1 MTDTLNPPPAPTTT
15 PSSVAPS
22 GATVAPGAGAD
33 LARIA
38 LHQARVAAKARGQA
52 TRAPRRRPR
61 PNGALPDRRDPAGF
75 AVVLQHLMAER
86 AWDMPAA
93 GGTVLAR
100 WPGIAAAVSPTLPA
114 HVQATGYDPEAGRL
128 DLRPDS
134 PAYATQLRLLTA
146 RIIATA
152 NEHVGSSAVRALRV
166 LPPGAVDTTPPPAAA
181 DRPAFSA
188 AAAPGGPVKTRETAS
203 PGYRRALKAHRAAA
217 PKPLSE
223 TAAEGIPEHQVSVVR
238 ERSLPDFP
246 EPAEDEPVSTEEV
259 ELRRRHQAALTHA
272 AALHRARADR
282 AARQHPT
289 TISTAEGHGALYAKP
304 AA

>member
-22 GATVAPGAGAD
+22 GATGAPGAGAD

-38 LHQARVAAKARGQA
+38 LHQARAAAKARGQQA

-93 GGTVLAR
+93 GGTVLAQ

-146 RIIATA
+146 RIITTA
-152 NEHVGSSAVRALRV
+152 NEHVGSSAVKALRV
-166 LPPGAVDTTPPPAAA
+166 LPPGAVDTTPPPAA
-181 DRPAFSA
+181 DRPASSA
-188 AAAPGGPVKTRETAS
+188 AAAPAGPVKTRETAS
-203 PGYRRALKAHRAAA
+203 AGYRLALEAHRAAVDPAHQRPAA
-217 PKPLSE
+217 PDDGDPSRIPADAQVAFADYRAQARE
-223 TAAEGIPEHQVSVVR
+223 TASAIQ
-238 ERSLPDFP
+238 D
-246 EPAEDEPVSTEEV
+246 
-259 ELRRRHQAALTHA
+259 AAIR
-272 AALHRARADR
+272 RARAER
-282 AARQHPT
+282 TAA
-289 TISTAEGHGALYAKP
+289 
-304 AA
+304 